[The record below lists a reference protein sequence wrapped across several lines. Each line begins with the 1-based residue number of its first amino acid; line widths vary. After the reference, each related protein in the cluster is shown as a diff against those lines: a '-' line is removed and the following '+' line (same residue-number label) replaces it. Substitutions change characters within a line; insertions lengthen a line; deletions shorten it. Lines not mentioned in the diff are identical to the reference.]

1 VAKLLQLSRPSRR
14 VREVVRMWW
23 AMRCQKRRRKR
34 AAESSGV
41 PAAPS
46 NLVGEDLAGGVGLT
60 WDMTGV
66 EGELGCEVQRRL
78 DEVGYD
84 FGYFGSTGPGVN
96 HFEEDV
102 PEGGMWQ
109 FRVRAFNASG
119 YSDYSN
125 VVTVEFV

>member
-1 VAKLLQLSRPSRR
+1 MANALQAGRASKGLGSVLRA
-14 VREVVRMWW
+14 WW
-23 AMRCQKRRRKR
+23 ALRCQKRRRER
-34 AAESSGV
+34 AAESGGV

-66 EGELGCEVQRRL
+66 EGELGCEVERRL
-78 DEVGYD
+78 DEVGYS

-102 PEGGMWQ
+102 PEGGLWQ